1 MRYPVPVVLL
11 GAALLPAFAP
21 AVAQTVPEPVKA
33 RVNEMVA
40 TCFAAGGRFGDRPG
54 PNRFA
59 VPRDFNGDG
68 RTDFLVAEGAFPC
81 DGRPELFRPGGMARL
96 QLWLGDGAGGARLVF
111 DERVSGHR
119 IVEGKPPAIAIAR
132 LGAPCGQGI
141 ARCEDR
147 LRFSGAG
154 LALVPAD
161 GRPGG
166 PVPVTVA
173 AQPAAVKPAAQSAAA
188 QPAATGSAATQAGRL
203 PLRRGY
209 FVAADTPCNRA
220 SNATVSLVTGDGMN
234 GSRTVC
240 RFEKVEPQGG
250 GRFRVTQSCQEL
262 GGWGREAAP
271 DVSTIL
277 FEIPDE
283 TRFTVRWEGGSTTSS
298 RFCPQSAMNEPF
310 RSNDISD
317 LLR

>member
-1 MRYPVPVVLL
+1 MKRLPCS
-11 GAALLPAFAP
+11 AALVALSLAALPP
-21 AVAQTVPEPVKA
+21 AAAQTVPEPVKA

-40 TCFAAGGRFGDRPG
+40 TCLAAGGRFGDRPG

-81 DGRPELFRPGGMARL
+81 DGRPDLFRPGNMARL
-96 QLWLGDGAGGARLVF
+96 QLWLGDGAGGARLAF

-119 IVEGKPPAIAIAR
+119 IIEGRPASVIIAR
-132 LGAPCGQGI
+132 LGAPCGKGI

-147 LRFSGAG
+147 LQFSGAG

-166 PVPVTVA
+166 PVPVRVA
-173 AQPAAVKPAAQSAAA
+173 AAPPPAAVAARPAPAQGAGGAKAA
-188 QPAATGSAATQAGRL
+188 SL

-209 FVAADTPCNRA
+209 FVATDTPCNRA
-220 SNATVSLVTGDGMN
+220 SNATVNLMTGDGMN
-234 GSRTVC
+234 ASRTIC
-240 RFEKVEPQGG
+240 TFEKVEPQGS

-262 GGWGREAAP
+262 GGWGHESP
-271 DVSTIL
+271 PEVSTVI
-277 FEIPDE
+277 FEIPDDS
-283 TRFTVRWEGGSTTSS
+283 RFSVRWEGGSVSSS
-298 RFCPQSAMNEPF
+298 RYCPQASMNEPF
-310 RSNDISD
+310 RTNDISD